1 MSFLS
6 DNFLK
11 KWFRLSSI
19 EQMANIG
26 AEVGRALN
34 WKKKGEKKLSFNAL
48 FRALDLID
56 ASVADKKNKNRLK
69 EFLRT
74 REILVDYFVGKNIY
88 QTSASQLEKYFYY
101 FNFAASNIKLLY

>member
-56 ASVADKKNKNRLK
+56 ASVADQKNKNRLK

-74 REILVDYFVGKNIY
+74 KEILVDYFVGKNIY

-101 FNFAASNIKLLY
+101 FNLALRNK

>member
-1 MSFLS
+1 MSFLN
-6 DNFLK
+6 DKFLE
-11 KWFRLSSI
+11 KWFQLSSI

-26 AEVGRALN
+26 AEVGRAIN
-34 WKKKGEKKLSFNAL
+34 WKKKGEKNLSLNAL

-88 QTSASQLEKYFYY
+88 QTSESQLEKYFYY
-101 FNFAASNIKLLY
+101 FNLALNNK

>member
-1 MSFLS
+1 MSFLN
-6 DNFLK
+6 DKFLE
-11 KWFRLSSI
+11 KWFQLSSI

-26 AEVGRALN
+26 AEVGRAIN
-34 WKKKGEKKLSFNAL
+34 WKKKGEKNLSLNAL

-56 ASVADKKNKNRLK
+56 ASVADEKNKNRLK

-74 REILVDYFVGKNIY
+74 KEILVDYFVGKNIY

-101 FNFAASNIKLLY
+101 FNLALRNK

>member
-1 MSFLS
+1 MSFLN
-6 DNFLK
+6 DKFLE
-11 KWFRLSSI
+11 KWFQLSSI

-26 AEVGRALN
+26 AEVGRAIN
-34 WKKKGEKKLSFNAL
+34 WKKKGEKNLSLNAL

-88 QTSASQLEKYFYY
+88 QTSESQLEKYFYY
-101 FNFAASNIKLLY
+101 FNLALHNK

>member
-1 MSFLS
+1 MTFFN

-34 WKKKGEKKLSFNAL
+34 WKKKGEEKLAQNAV

-56 ASVADKKNKNRLK
+56 ASVCDKKNKKHLK

-74 REILVDYFVGKNIY
+74 KEILVDYFCGKNIY
-88 QTSASQLEKYFYY
+88 QTKEKQLKRYFYY
-101 FNFAASNIKLLY
+101 FNLAAANK

>member
-1 MSFLS
+1 MSFFNR
-6 DNFLK
+6 DFLK
-11 KWFRLSSI
+11 KWFLLSSV

-34 WKKKGEKKLSFNAL
+34 WKKKGEEKLSQNAL

-56 ASVADKKNKNRLK
+56 ASVCDKKNKKRLK

-74 REILVDYFVGKNIY
+74 REVLVDYFVGENIY
-88 QTSASQLEKYFYY
+88 QTSESQLEKYFYY
-101 FNFAASNIKLLY
+101 FNFASRRQE

>member
-6 DNFLK
+6 DNFFK
-11 KWFRLSSI
+11 KWFRLSSV

-34 WKKKGEKKLSFNAL
+34 WKKKGEKKLSLNAF

-56 ASVADKKNKNRLK
+56 ASVDDQKNKNRLK

-101 FNFAASNIKLLY
+101 FNLALRNK

>member
-1 MSFLS
+1 MSFFRC
-6 DNFLK
+6 DFLK
-11 KWFRLSSI
+11 RWFLLSSV

-34 WKKKGEKKLSFNAL
+34 WKKKGEEKLSQNAL

-56 ASVADKKNKNRLK
+56 ASVCDKKNKKRLK

-74 REILVDYFVGKNIY
+74 REVLVDYFVGENIY
-88 QTSASQLEKYFYY
+88 QTSESQLEKYFYY
-101 FNFAASNIKLLY
+101 FNFASRRQE